1 MTTTQQEL
9 DLARLTEEYFAAW
22 GARDLDRIL
31 AFHAEHTRFQIHAAS
46 DPAEG
51 LDAVRAAFAEIFGQW
66 PNFAFE
72 SNRVI
77 LGDRHWVLD
86 WTLLSSGG
94 PAGDIRFDCL
104 DVVTVTD
111 DGLVD
116 RKDTYIDMAQ
126 LQAALGQS

>member
-1 MTTTQQEL
+1 MTTTQQDL
-9 DLARLTEEYFAAW
+9 DLARVTEEYFAAW
-22 GARDLDRIL
+22 EARDLDRIL
-31 AFHAEHTRFQIHAAS
+31 ALHTHDTRFQIHAGS
-46 DPAEG
+46 DPTEG
-51 LDAVRAAFAEIFGQW
+51 RERVRAAFAQIFEQW

-104 DVVTVTD
+104 DVVTVAD